1 MGRYRGEKLMNNEK
15 EITWREEVIDFLGD
29 YWELKGRPDLFN
41 DVVDHVLNVYPER
54 IVGEFDEFYV
64 QEHLVILGEAF
75 AFLQTHC
82 TSAYSSKD
90 LEFMALAEK
99 ERLLTMT

>member
-1 MGRYRGEKLMNNEK
+1 MTEE
-15 EITWREEVIDFLGD
+15 EITWRKEVEEYLGE
-29 YWELKGRPDLFN
+29 YWHLTGRPDLFN
-41 DVVDHVLNVYPER
+41 DVVDSVLEVYP
-54 IVGEFDEFYV
+54 V
-64 QEHLVILGEAF
+64 QDINTNHAEQIFGEAF

-82 TSAYSSKD
+82 TSAVSSKD

>member
-1 MGRYRGEKLMNNEK
+1 MGD
-15 EITWREEVIDFLGD
+15 WREEVIDFLGD

-41 DVVDHVLNVYPER
+41 DVVDHVLNVYPENN
-54 IVGEFDEFYV
+54 FDDK
-64 QEHLVILGEAF
+64 VILGEAF

-99 ERLLTMT
+99 ERLLHT

>member
-1 MGRYRGEKLMNNEK
+1 MKWHTYLMGD
-15 EITWREEVIDFLGD
+15 WRDEVTDFLGD
-29 YWELKGRPDLFN
+29 YWKIKSRPDLFN

-82 TSAYSSKD
+82 TSALSSAD
-90 LEFMALAEK
+90 LNFMANE
-99 ERLLTMT
+99 ERRKNEQSL

>member
-1 MGRYRGEKLMNNEK
+1 MKWHTYLMGD
-15 EITWREEVIDFLGD
+15 WRDEVTDFLGD
-29 YWELKGRPDLFN
+29 YWKIKSRPDLFN

-82 TSAYSSKD
+82 TSALSSAD
-90 LEFMALAEK
+90 LNFMAEE
-99 ERLLTMT
+99 ERRKNEQSL

>member
-1 MGRYRGEKLMNNEK
+1 MTEA
-15 EITWREEVIDFLGD
+15 EIIWREEVIDFLGD

-41 DVVDHVLNVYPER
+41 DVVDHVLNVYPENN
-54 IVGEFDEFYV
+54 FDDK
-64 QEHLVILGEAF
+64 VILGEAF

-99 ERLLTMT
+99 ERLLHT

>member
-1 MGRYRGEKLMNNEK
+1 MTEE
-15 EITWREEVIDFLGD
+15 EITWREEVIEYLGE
-29 YWELKGRPDLFN
+29 YWHLTGRPDLFN
-41 DVVDHVLNVYPER
+41 DVVDSVLEVYP
-54 IVGEFDEFYV
+54 V
-64 QEHLVILGEAF
+64 QDINTNHAEQIFGEAF

>member
-1 MGRYRGEKLMNNEK
+1 MTEE
-15 EITWREEVIDFLGD
+15 EIMWREEVIDYLGD
-29 YWELKGRPDLFN
+29 YWKIEGRPDLFN
-41 DVVDHVLNVYPER
+41 DVVDSVLEVYP
-54 IVGEFDEFYV
+54 V
-64 QEHLVILGEAF
+64 QDINTNHAEQIFGEAF

>member
-1 MGRYRGEKLMNNEK
+1 MTEE
-15 EITWREEVIDFLGD
+15 EIIWREEVIEYLGE
-29 YWELKGRPDLFN
+29 YWHLTGRPDLFN
-41 DVVDHVLNVYPER
+41 DVVDSVLEVYP
-54 IVGEFDEFYV
+54 V
-64 QEHLVILGEAF
+64 QDINTNHAEQIFGEAF

-82 TSAYSSKD
+82 TSAVSSQD

>member
-1 MGRYRGEKLMNNEK
+1 MGD
-15 EITWREEVIDFLGD
+15 WREYIIDFLGD

-41 DVVDHVLNVYPER
+41 DVVEHIMELYPER
-54 IVGEFDEFYV
+54 ILEESYGQDRTDVV
-64 QEHLVILGEAF
+64 LLGEAF

-82 TSAYSSKD
+82 TSAHSSKD

>member
-1 MGRYRGEKLMNNEK
+1 MTEE
-15 EITWREEVIDFLGD
+15 EITWREEVIEYLGE
-29 YWELKGRPDLFN
+29 YWHLTGRPDLFN
-41 DVVDHVLNVYPER
+41 DVVDSVFEVYP
-54 IVGEFDEFYV
+54 V
-64 QEHLVILGEAF
+64 QDINTNHAEQIFGEAF

-82 TSAYSSKD
+82 TSAVSSQD

>member
-1 MGRYRGEKLMNNEK
+1 MGD
-15 EITWREEVIDFLGD
+15 WREYIIDFLGD

-41 DVVDHVLNVYPER
+41 DVVDHVLKVYPER
-54 IVGEFDEFYV
+54 ILEESYGQDRTDVV
-64 QEHLVILGEAF
+64 LLGEAF

-82 TSAYSSKD
+82 TSAVSSQD
-90 LEFMALAEK
+90 LEFMALTEK

>member
-1 MGRYRGEKLMNNEK
+1 MGD
-15 EITWREEVIDFLGD
+15 WREYIIDFLGD
-29 YWELKGRPDLFN
+29 YWKIKSRPDLFN
-41 DVVDHVLNVYPER
+41 DVVDHVLKVYPER
-54 IVGEFDEFYV
+54 ILEESYGQDRTDVV
-64 QEHLVILGEAF
+64 LLGEAF

-90 LEFMALAEK
+90 LEFMAVAEK

>member
-1 MGRYRGEKLMNNEK
+1 MGD
-15 EITWREEVIDFLGD
+15 WREYIIDFLGD

-54 IVGEFDEFYV
+54 ILEESYGQDRTDVV
-64 QEHLVILGEAF
+64 LLGEAF

-82 TSAYSSKD
+82 TSAVSSQD
-90 LEFMALAEK
+90 LEFMALTEK